1 MVEQANHVRRGRID
15 WNKVGSGF
23 EITPTTAD
31 LYLTF
36 SQVIEKLKA
45 QAKQD
50 RTVIDGS
57 AWATLEAILI
67 EATSD
72 LLLALDIQ
80 QPLFFCVSFD
90 MRPTNIG
97 RSLVLNDGSR
107 GIMFNG
113 HALLEAAKC
122 LTQAYARIALG
133 DRSPVDPNSF
143 TPIML
148 TIDILAHELGHH
160 HILELYP
167 EKVPPTTQS
176 WDVDQDAPSREELA
190 AYIHNCYEAH
200 ATSVSIRYFR
210 RKQQVGEPLWQALG
224 AVEMAKNNLANI
236 LVAGHILDQEEM
248 KKLLLIIKSAT
259 YITPEEAEQIK
270 ERAAKLYVRC
280 MNTQVRVAAM
290 EQRLEELAFR

>member
-1 MVEQANHVRRGRID
+1 MAERETHARRGKID
-15 WNKVGSGF
+15 WNKVGSGI
-23 EITPTTAD
+23 EISPTTED
-31 LYLTF
+31 LYRTF
-36 SQVIEKLKA
+36 SQVIEKLKV
-45 QAKQD
+45 QAKQYG
-50 RTVIDGS
+50 TIIDGN

-72 LLLALDIQ
+72 LLVALDIQ
-80 QPLFFCVSFD
+80 QSLFFCVSFA

-97 RSLVLNDGSR
+97 RSLVLIDGSR

-113 HALLEAAKC
+113 HSLLAAAKC
-122 LTQAYARIALG
+122 LTEAYVRIAAG

-148 TIDILAHELGHH
+148 IIDILAHELGHH

-167 EKVPPTTQS
+167 EKAPPTTQS
-176 WDVDQDAPSREELA
+176 WDIDQDAPTREELA
-190 AYIHNCYEAH
+190 AYLHNCFEAH

-210 RKQQVGEPLWQALG
+210 RKQRVGEPLWQALG

-248 KKLLLIIKSAT
+248 KKLLPIIKSST
-259 YITPEEAEQIK
+259 YITPEEVEQLK
-270 ERAAKLYVRC
+270 ERAAKLYERC
-280 MNTQVRVAAM
+280 MSTQERVAAM
-290 EQRLEELAFR
+290 RRRLEDLAFK